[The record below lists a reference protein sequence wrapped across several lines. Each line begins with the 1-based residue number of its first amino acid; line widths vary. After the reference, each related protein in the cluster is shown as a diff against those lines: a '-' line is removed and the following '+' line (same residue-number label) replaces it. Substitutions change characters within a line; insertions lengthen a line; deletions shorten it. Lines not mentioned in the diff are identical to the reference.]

1 MESYTVCD
9 FHKLTEVSLITN
21 EDGIHTKE
29 TVIGYVAEEPFVVL
43 TAWINKYII
52 SAYNDKLYPIGYC
65 SFKHTI
71 GLRDAGSVY
80 SPRNLIKHYFCDLSS
95 FESMNPAIELAA
107 LDEYSED
114 EQLKLLSS
122 ILQGRPDVQKAI
134 DCQTY
139 IDALNDKDD
148 CKQDYIVKI
157 MDTLKDIKFGLDP
170 EMDFLAA
177 YVMKRAVENIN
188 DL

>member
-65 SFKHTI
+65 
-71 GLRDAGSVY
+71 
-80 SPRNLIKHYFCDLSS
+80 
-95 FESMNPAIELAA
+95 
-107 LDEYSED
+107 
-114 EQLKLLSS
+114 
-122 ILQGRPDVQKAI
+122 
-134 DCQTY
+134 
-139 IDALNDKDD
+139 
-148 CKQDYIVKI
+148 
-157 MDTLKDIKFGLDP
+157 
-170 EMDFLAA
+170 
-177 YVMKRAVENIN
+177 
-188 DL
+188 